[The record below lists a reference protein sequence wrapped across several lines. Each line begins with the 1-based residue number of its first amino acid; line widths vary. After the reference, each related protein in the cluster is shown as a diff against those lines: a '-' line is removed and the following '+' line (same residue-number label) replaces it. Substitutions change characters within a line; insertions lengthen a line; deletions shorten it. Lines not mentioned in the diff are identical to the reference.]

1 MNRTKKKLFV
11 VQRIQIVNHNNPLI
25 DKNMI
30 AKNKFA
36 NEISNQPDQFGLKLY
51 NLEYKME
58 YKYFGAI
65 GWRDPLS
72 LFSCLQSASLKEF
85 IV

>member
-1 MNRTKKKLFV
+1 
-11 VQRIQIVNHNNPLI
+11 
-25 DKNMI
+25 MI

-65 GWRDPLS
+65 GWRDPL
-72 LFSCLQSASLKEF
+72 
-85 IV
+85 

>member
-36 NEISNQPDQFGLKLY
+36 NEISNQPDQFGL
-51 NLEYKME
+51 
-58 YKYFGAI
+58 
-65 GWRDPLS
+65 
-72 LFSCLQSASLKEF
+72 
-85 IV
+85 